1 MPAELGQLSNLRSLR
16 LNDNQ
21 LTGLYV
27 GDARVATLFEP
38 RVSPCLGSIPAELG
52 QLSNLT
58 CLFLEHNQLIGVV

>member
-1 MPAELGQLSNLRSLR
+1 LRSLR

-38 RVSPCLGSIPAELG
+38 RVSPSCLGSIPAGLG
-52 QLSNLT
+52 QLSNLQQ
-58 CLFLEHNQLIGVV
+58 LFLYNNKLTGL